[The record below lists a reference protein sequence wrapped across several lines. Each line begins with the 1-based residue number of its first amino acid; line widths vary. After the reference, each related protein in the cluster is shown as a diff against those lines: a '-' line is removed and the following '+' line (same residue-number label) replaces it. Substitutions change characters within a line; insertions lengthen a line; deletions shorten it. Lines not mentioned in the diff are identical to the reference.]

1 MRLGFKCTA
10 GFGLG
15 ALLLACTSDPGGPK
29 LDFLRSPSL
38 FRADTTA
45 STHPFCDQSNPVGS
59 ADTCRQE
66 HKYRLTW
73 DRPEDTVNFQGYRI
87 YLDTVPDDKKW
98 ADVQK
103 HPELAAVIVN
113 RALVHDSIVFVFT
126 NDHKNL
132 PDTLRPGQDRIFAL
146 DSNGRA
152 ELGSGRL
159 VFALVP
165 VYSGGGVPGQPQY
178 AYFVTTDRQAPDVF
192 RPDFRPLPHGILVAW
207 ERPTDRV
214 SFFDPALDTGI
225 IKGYRLE
232 VGLDGRI
239 TPDRRNSFQPK
250 VRYYRMGGSDSTAA
264 VTDSLELKNGV
275 PDKMLFRLPD
285 GHRSAKH
292 SHPDATD
299 SMYLEI
305 EGMFPQD
312 SLTVQ
317 LWAIDSAGN
326 SNDSA
331 MSLVSIRTT
340 DTTQPSTPKLGSDSL
355 SRNGFII
362 TWTAARDSVAG
373 PGDVLTEADHPNAN
387 IMDYRLT
394 RTMIRAPGERTTSL
408 DRMDTTIQDS
418 LVPAR
423 SQFRVPIKF
432 LPPGATY
439 HMTLYAEDSSGYP
452 SRIDT
457 MNVTTPKVAFA
468 DSDSALAC
476 PPGFIPMPRGKFQLG
491 SDAFPGSDETPARTA
506 AMAPYCIEPYE
517 HRDSAGQRF
526 VSNVTYEQAEAICE
540 AISPDFATKLC
551 SEAEWERACEGP
563 TADSTALRHGIQ
575 SEGNDPSILQASCN
589 QATNDSDMAFNFS
602 LRNPVCL
609 TTEGVYDMAGNLS
622 EWVRDTYVAN
632 AYAGLSGDT
641 LLLDHGTVFA
651 DSGERP
657 PHSLRGG
664 NYLKPNRTQLTAVQ
678 NLARCSNRDFPEQVR
693 PVYRSDCLSEDKP
706 KLAVIY
712 GPGPDGHRCFT
723 PKDAFLDPDVTDL
736 IPAPRDDSSILAF
749 HRGSTKVDTFKIL
762 DLDSTLRGKK
772 PLSAQLTTK
781 TLAAVKFERILPI
794 STQDSV
800 YDDTLDATEFL
811 DTTQAG
817 LAKIFQREASNAQW
831 TVHKEDGRYAIKYLY
846 AYTQLGTKRAL
857 PYYSNRAIGFRCCSL
872 AAKKVAPSDSVAV
885 APSMSAAFRR

>member
-15 ALLLACTSDPGGPK
+15 ALLLSCTSNPGGVS

-45 STHPFCDQSNPVGS
+45 SDHSLCDQTNPVGS
-59 ADTCRQE
+59 ADSCRKE
-66 HKYRLTW
+66 HKYQLTW
-73 DRPEDTVNFQGYRI
+73 ERPEDTANFQGYRI

-103 HPELAAVIVN
+103 HPELASVIVT
-113 RALVHDSIVFVFT
+113 RSPVHDTLVFVFT
-126 NDHKNL
+126 SDHKNL
-132 PDTLRPGQDRIFAL
+132 PDTLRPGQDRILAL

-152 ELGSGRL
+152 ELSTGKL

-165 VYSGGGVPGQPQY
+165 LYSGGGAPGQPQY

-192 RPDFRPLPHGILVAW
+192 SPDIKPLPHGLRIAW

-225 IKGYRLE
+225 IKGYRVEL
-232 VGLDGRI
+232 GLDGRK

-250 VRYYRMGGSDSTAA
+250 LKSYRMGGSDSTA
-264 VTDSLELKNGV
+264 VVVDSLELINGA
-275 PDKMLFRLPD
+275 PDKMLFKLPD

-292 SHPDATD
+292 THPDATD

-326 SNDSA
+326 ANDSA
-331 MSLVSIRTT
+331 MPLVSLRTT
-340 DTTQPSTPKLGSDSL
+340 DTTQPSMPKLGFDSL
-355 SRNGFII
+355 SRNSFII

-373 PGDVLTEADHPNAN
+373 PGGSLTEADQPNAN

-394 RTMIRAPGERTTSL
+394 RTMVRAPGERTTSL
-408 DRMDTTIQDS
+408 DRMDTTVQDS
-418 LVPAR
+418 LFPTKF
-423 SQFRVPIKF
+423 QFRIPVQF

-439 HMTLYAEDSSGYP
+439 HLTLFAEDSSGYP

-457 MNVTTPKVAFA
+457 LDVTTPKVAFA
-468 DSDSALAC
+468 DSDTVLTC

-491 SDAFPGSDETPARTA
+491 SNAFPGSDETPARPA

-517 HRDSAGQRF
+517 HRDSTGQRF
-526 VSNVTYEQAEAICE
+526 VSNVTYDQAEAICE
-540 AISPDFATKLC
+540 AISPEFATKLC

-563 TADSTALRHGIQ
+563 TPDTSLALRHGIQ

-632 AYAGLSGDT
+632 AYGSLSGDT
-641 LLLDHGTVFA
+641 LHLDHSTIFA

-664 NYLKPNRTQLTAVQ
+664 NYLKPDRVQLSVVQ
-678 NLARCSNRDFPEQVR
+678 NLARCSNRDFPEQIR
-693 PVYRSDCLSEDKP
+693 PVYRDSCRSEDKP
-706 KLAVIY
+706 RLVVIF
-712 GPGPDGHRCFT
+712 GPGLEGYRCFT
-723 PKDAFLDPDVTDL
+723 PTAPILASDVTDFV
-736 IPAPRDDSSILAF
+736 PAPRDDSAILAF
-749 HRGSTKVDTFKIL
+749 HRGSTKVDTFPIPE
-762 DLDSTLRGKK
+762 DSTIRGKK

-794 STQDSV
+794 STKDSV

-817 LAKIFQREASNAQW
+817 LAKIFQREASNSEW
-831 TVHKEDGRYAIKYLY
+831 TVHKEDGKYAIKYLY
-846 AYTQLGTKRAL
+846 AYTQLGTKPAL

-872 AAKKVAPSDSVAV
+872 AAKTVAPTDSVA
-885 APSMSAAFRR
+885 AFHR